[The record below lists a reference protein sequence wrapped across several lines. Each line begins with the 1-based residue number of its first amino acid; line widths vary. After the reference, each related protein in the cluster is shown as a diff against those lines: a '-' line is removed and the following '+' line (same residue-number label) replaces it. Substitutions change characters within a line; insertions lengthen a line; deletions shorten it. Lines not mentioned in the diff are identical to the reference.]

1 MEMDPRSDPSP
12 FQVWMMLVFL
22 FLLSFAGGISNIT
35 NGDGS
40 DLGSISKYDLEPALV
55 LSRMSGV

>member
-1 MEMDPRSDPSP
+1 MDPRSDPSP
-12 FQVWMMLVFL
+12 FLVGMVASDFG
-22 FLLSFAGGISNIT
+22 FLLDFAGGIFNIR

-40 DLGSISKYDLEPALV
+40 DLGSVSKYGLEPALV